1 MKKLTQLLVATI
13 TFITFA
19 ANASPV
25 LGSFTPSLTDLYL
38 LYADPARAAA
48 ALGWWLAGIL
58 LVYGVIWFFI
68 TYILP
73 WIRKS

>member
-1 MKKLTQLLVATI
+1 MKKLTQLLIATI

-19 ANASPV
+19 ANASPI

-38 LYADPARAAA
+38 LYANPKAAA
-48 ALGWWLAGIL
+48 AVLGAILAAIL
-58 LVYGVIWFFI
+58 LFYGVIWFFI